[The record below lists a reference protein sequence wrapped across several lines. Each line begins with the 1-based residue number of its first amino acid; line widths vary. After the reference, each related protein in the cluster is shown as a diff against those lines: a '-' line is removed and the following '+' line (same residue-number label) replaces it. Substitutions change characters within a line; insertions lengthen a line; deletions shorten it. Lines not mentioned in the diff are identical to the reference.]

1 VNPASCLISAPHA
14 IFAQWHF
21 AKRPFS
27 AAAGY
32 TVPAIRIEVEVMK
45 LALFVPCI
53 VNHFYP
59 EVARDTLELLEKLGH
74 QVSYPP
80 GQTCCG
86 QILTNSGCLEQ
97 ARPTVEALGEAL
109 TGDSC
114 DAVVAPAA
122 SCALAARENLE
133 RLAEAE
139 AARSVAGKIHE
150 LTQFLHDVAPID
162 QPLRPVRKTISLQMS
177 CHGLRLLGLG
187 TPSELAVH
195 DSHNKLEAVLSRI
208 PELTIRFPSRDEC
221 CGFGG
226 TFSVDERDISGK
238 MANDKVDDHVATG
251 ADAIVGYDPS
261 CLMSLGGAVSR
272 RGVAIEVLH
281 FSALLN
287 QAI

>member
-1 VNPASCLISAPHA
+1 
-14 IFAQWHF
+14 
-21 AKRPFS
+21 
-27 AAAGY
+27 
-32 TVPAIRIEVEVMK
+32 MK

-59 EVARDTLELLEKLGH
+59 KVARDTLELLEKLGH
-74 QVSYPP
+74 EVRYPP

-86 QILTNSGCLEQ
+86 QILTNSGCLDQ

-109 TGDSC
+109 TSDSC

-133 RLAEAE
+133 RLAETE
-139 AARSVAGKIHE
+139 PARAVAGKIHE

-162 QPLRPVRKTISLQMS
+162 QPLRPVRRTVSLQMS

-195 DSHNKLEAVLSRI
+195 STQNKLEAVLSGI

-272 RGVAIEVLH
+272 RGVPIEVLH